1 MIPKFIIPFKPR
13 NDDELDK
20 TVLKHTKKHKNVIH
34 GRKSLNTQMPKPF
47 HRQTS
52 DWDIFSKTPK
62 AHMESL
68 DDRLDEAVGYD
79 AFKEATIQ
87 LMDSNQTVYRVVSR
101 RTGEE
106 VADFMLTPPGLK
118 YKLISGVRYETL
130 EHAKMVY
137 RRILANPRLRDRWV
151 KSRGD
156 LNDIIAF
163 ERQLKN
169 GEKKTS
175 HTISDVRIPRE
186 FKMVMY
192 KSIWR

>member
-1 MIPKFIIPFKPR
+1 MNGFNPYKPKK
-13 NDDELDK
+13 DDKLDK
-20 TVLKHTKKHKNVIH
+20 TVLKHTKKHRNTIH
-34 GRKSLNTQMPKPF
+34 GRRSLNSQMPEPF
-47 HRQTS
+47 HRRTN

-68 DDRLDEAVGYD
+68 DDRLDEMAGYD

-87 LMDSNQTVYRVVSR
+87 LMDSNQIIYRVVSR

-106 VADFMLTPPGLK
+106 VADFMLAPPGLK

-130 EHAKMVY
+130 EHAKKIY
-137 RRILANPRLRDRWV
+137 KGILANPKLRDRWN
-151 KSRGD
+151 KTRGD

-186 FKMVMY
+186 FKMVTFRPA
-192 KSIWR
+192 WR